1 MRVAWGVYS
10 PGEGII
16 ISECY
21 LCKNIYHLHYSDCA
35 ISQCS
40 SGRRIWDWY
49 FSPTSSAVK
58 QLPASPCT
66 ALSLFP
72 FTPPS
77 SRECQFTRT
86 DLNVTPGNKVN
97 GMECMRHVF
106 VFGGWHNVYTAYRC
120 HWHGQLRSR
129 NTVNCVIA
137 LRLDFRRVG
146 LLFASI
152 CKGQTERPAVTQKLP
167 RDCWPK

>member
-10 PGEGII
+10 PGEGIR
-16 ISECY
+16 ISDCY
-21 LCKNIYHLHYSDCA
+21 LCENIYHLHYSDCA

-49 FSPTSSAVK
+49 FSPTSSAIK

-72 FTPPS
+72 FTTPS
-77 SRECQFTRT
+77 SRKCQFTRT

-106 VFGGWHNVYTAYRC
+106 IFGRRHSFTQLISVFDTGRC
-120 HWHGQLRSR
+120 DAETQ
-129 NTVNCVIA
+129 
-137 LRLDFRRVG
+137 
-146 LLFASI
+146 SI
-152 CKGQTERPAVTQKLP
+152 VSLSCTEIIGA
-167 RDCWPK
+167 